1 MTAAIDILRDGFERV
16 RDNVESVLDG
26 LTPEQ
31 VLARPGPDA
40 NSIGW
45 LVWHLSR
52 VQDSHLADLVGAE
65 QVWSSEGFVER
76 FALPYADDATGYGQ
90 SSADV
95 GAFSTTDTA
104 LLRDYQQAAHELTLT
119 VLKDLSDQ
127 QLGEIIDR
135 RWDPPVTRAVRL
147 VSVVDDTAQHVG
159 QAAYVRGLVT

>member
-76 FALPYADDATGYGQ
+76 FQGLAVVFGEFVLVDVDEFVDEIFFRGFVPLREALFP
-90 SSADV
+90 
-95 GAFSTTDTA
+95 
-104 LLRDYQQAAHELTLT
+104 
-119 VLKDLSDQ
+119 
-127 QLGEIIDR
+127 
-135 RWDPPVTRAVRL
+135 
-147 VSVVDDTAQHVG
+147 
-159 QAAYVRGLVT
+159 